1 MSAFL
6 FFFNGGSCPNVGPI
20 YPSFVKPKR
29 HPRAESPRPSMGVL
43 SHKNVCGG
51 AIHFVQ
57 LLRGPCSRKTENG
70 MNTRSPRP
78 LNLTCRGIPL
88 SSFPPPPT
96 RCHTPW
102 QIPCQSGRII
112 LCNSMVPSPCLSAF
126 PGRPLA
132 FKLDSKHR
140 KQQTHHH
147 NWQLIVILLPHTD
160 PSLSPLHDFGLPRW
174 CVPMWCI
181 IVATPKVHCI
191 R

>member
-1 MSAFL
+1 
-6 FFFNGGSCPNVGPI
+6 
-20 YPSFVKPKR
+20 
-29 HPRAESPRPSMGVL
+29 MGVL

-70 MNTRSPRP
+70 MHTRSPRP
-78 LNLTCRGIPL
+78 LNLTCRGISL
-88 SSFPPPPT
+88 SSFPPPT

-132 FKLDSKHR
+132 FKLDSKHG

-160 PSLSPLHDFGLPRW
+160 PSLSPLHDFGFPRVV
-174 CVPMWCI
+174 CPYVVHHRSHTKSPLYSVTTLATHTLALYVTSFVHYLFCRI
-181 IVATPKVHCI
+181 YIVEAD